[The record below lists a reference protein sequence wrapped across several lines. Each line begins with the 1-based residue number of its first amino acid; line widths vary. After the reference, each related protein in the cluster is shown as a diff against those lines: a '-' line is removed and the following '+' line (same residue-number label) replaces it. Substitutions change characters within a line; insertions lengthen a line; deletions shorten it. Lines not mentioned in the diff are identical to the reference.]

1 MRALPTPIP
10 FPIRPT
16 LLVAFAALALSG
28 LACGDDLPPG
38 ARQLSEAERQAG
50 PSPSG
55 EPAEAEPPGSR
66 ESGQIAGP
74 ASRPSMPVGA
84 DRPRVVA
91 VDPPN
96 GATGVDPSRSTLT
109 VTFDRAMDREG
120 WAWVIEDEATAPE
133 IGEARFGPSGQTN
146 TVQVDLEPGR
156 RYVLWVNSDQF
167 QYFKSV
173 DGVPAEPFRWTFR
186 TAGEPGGGGDGEIG
200 LISSREDARAQT
212 APQVVELD
220 PPNGATGVDPERE
233 TLSVTFDREMDG
245 SWAWVTEGGTTP
257 PPTRGEPSF
266 SPDRRTNTLP
276 VDLEPNTTYTI
287 WINGE
292 QYLHFRSVDGVPV
305 EPVRWTFTTGSG

>member
-1 MRALPTPIP
+1 MQALPIP
-10 FPIRPT
+10 FRPT
-16 LLVAFAALALSG
+16 LLVAFAAFGLLG

-38 ARQLSEAERQAG
+38 ARELTEAERQAG
-50 PSPSG
+50 SSSSG
-55 EPAEAEPPGSR
+55 APAEVEPPGPQGD
-66 ESGQIAGP
+66 GQATPRASGP
-74 ASRPSMPVGA
+74 AASAGA

-96 GATGVDPSRSTLT
+96 GATGVDPSRTTLS

-133 IGEARFGPSGQTN
+133 VGEARFDPSGRTN
-146 TVQVDLEPGR
+146 TVQVELEPGR

-173 DGVPAEPFRWTFR
+173 AGVPAEPFRWTFR
-186 TAGEPGGGGDGEIG
+186 TAGAPAGGGDGGIG
-200 LISSREDARAQT
+200 LISARENDSVQE
-212 APQVVELD
+212 APQVVEFD

-233 TLSVTFDREMDG
+233 TISVTFDRAMDG

-266 SPDRRTNTLP
+266 SPDRRTNILP
-276 VDLEPNTTYTI
+276 VDLAPETTYTI

-292 QYLHFRSVDGVPV
+292 QYLHFRSVEGVPV
-305 EPVRWTFTTGSG
+305 EPVRWSFTTGPG

>member
-1 MRALPTPIP
+1 MQALPIP
-10 FPIRPT
+10 FRPT
-16 LLVAFAALALSG
+16 LLVVFAALGLLG

-38 ARQLSEAERQAG
+38 ARELTEAERQAG
-50 PSPSG
+50 PSSSG
-55 EPAEAEPPGSR
+55 APAEVEPPGAQGD
-66 ESGQIAGP
+66 GQATPP
-74 ASRPSMPVGA
+74 ASAPAAPAGA

-96 GATGVDPSRSTLT
+96 GATGVDPSRTTLS

-133 IGEARFGPSGQTN
+133 IGEARFDTSGRTN
-146 TVQVDLEPGR
+146 TVQVELEPGR

-167 QYFKSV
+167 QYFKSAA
-173 DGVPAEPFRWTFR
+173 GVPAEPFRWTFQ
-186 TAGEPGGGGDGEIG
+186 TAGAPGGGGDGGIG
-200 LISSREDARAQT
+200 LIRSREDAPAQA
-212 APQVVELD
+212 APQVVEFD

-233 TLSVTFDREMDG
+233 TISVTFDRAMDG

-276 VDLEPNTTYTI
+276 VDLEPETTYTI

-292 QYLHFRSVDGVPV
+292 QYLHFRSVEGVPV
-305 EPVRWTFTTGSG
+305 EPVRWTFTTGPG